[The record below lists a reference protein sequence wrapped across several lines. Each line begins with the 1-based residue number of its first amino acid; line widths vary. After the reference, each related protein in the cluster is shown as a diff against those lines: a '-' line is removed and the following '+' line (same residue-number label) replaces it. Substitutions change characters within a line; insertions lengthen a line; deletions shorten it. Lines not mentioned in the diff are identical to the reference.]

1 VKKFKFRFE
10 SVLTIRAKAL
20 DDRLLEMAQV
30 QNRLNNAI
38 EYLEQLY
45 CEMENI
51 KRQSETM
58 LESELDIDI
67 TLIESC
73 RNYLLKVE
81 SDIKNQ
87 HKVITGIE
95 TELDEA
101 KENVKEALKALKIM
115 EKLKE
120 KDFKQYIKDF
130 EAAGFREIDEIAVNR
145 FRKAV

>member
-1 VKKFKFRFE
+1 MKKFKFRFE

-30 QNRLNNAI
+30 QNRLNMAI
-38 EYLEQLY
+38 EHLEQLY
-45 CEMENI
+45 CELNETKI
-51 KRQSETM
+51 QSETM
-58 LESELDIDI
+58 LENEKDIDI
-67 TLIESC
+67 TLIEAY
-73 RNYLLKVE
+73 RNYLLKLE

-95 TELDEA
+95 TELDSA

-120 KDFKQYIKDF
+120 KDFRQYIKDF
-130 EAAGFREIDEIAVNR
+130 EDAGFREIDEIAVNR

>member
-1 VKKFKFRFE
+1 MKKFKFRFE

-30 QNRLNNAI
+30 QNRLNLAI
-38 EYLEQLY
+38 EHLEQLY
-45 CEMENI
+45 CELNETKI
-51 KRQSETM
+51 QSERM
-58 LESELDIDI
+58 LENEKDIDI
-67 TLIESC
+67 TLIEAY
-73 RNYLLKVE
+73 RNYLLKLE

-95 TELDEA
+95 TELDNA

-120 KDFKQYIKDF
+120 KDFRQYIKDF
-130 EAAGFREIDEIAVNR
+130 EEAGFREIDEIAVNR

>member
-1 VKKFKFRFE
+1 MKKFKFRFE

-30 QNRLNNAI
+30 QNRLNMAI
-38 EYLEQLY
+38 EHLEQLY
-45 CEMENI
+45 CELNETKI
-51 KRQSETM
+51 QSETM
-58 LESELDIDI
+58 LENEKDIDI
-67 TLIESC
+67 TLIEAY
-73 RNYLLKVE
+73 RNYLLKLE

-95 TELDEA
+95 TELDSA

-120 KDFKQYIKDF
+120 KDFRQYIKDF
-130 EAAGFREIDEIAVNR
+130 EEAGFREIDEIAVNR

>member
-30 QNRLNNAI
+30 QNRLNMAI
-38 EYLEQLY
+38 EHLEQLY
-45 CEMENI
+45 CELNETKI
-51 KRQSETM
+51 QSETM
-58 LESELDIDI
+58 LENEKDIDI
-67 TLIESC
+67 TLIEAY
-73 RNYLLKVE
+73 RNYLLKLE

-95 TELDEA
+95 TELDSA

-120 KDFKQYIKDF
+120 KDFRQYIKDF
-130 EAAGFREIDEIAVNR
+130 EEAGFREIDEIAVNR

>member
-1 VKKFKFRFE
+1 MKKFKFRFE

>member
-1 VKKFKFRFE
+1 
-10 SVLTIRAKAL
+10 
-20 DDRLLEMAQV
+20 MAQV